1 MCVSETERGRRGER
15 ETGADLGRYE
25 IMTKN
30 NRNIVE
36 IKEGK
41 IKRETKQHLFNRIIQ
56 KSFLSE
62 FWVYY
67 LLKVYLQ

>member
-1 MCVSETERGRRGER
+1 MFQRQRGRRGER
-15 ETGADLGRYE
+15 ERGTDLGRYE

-56 KSFLSE
+56 ESFLSE